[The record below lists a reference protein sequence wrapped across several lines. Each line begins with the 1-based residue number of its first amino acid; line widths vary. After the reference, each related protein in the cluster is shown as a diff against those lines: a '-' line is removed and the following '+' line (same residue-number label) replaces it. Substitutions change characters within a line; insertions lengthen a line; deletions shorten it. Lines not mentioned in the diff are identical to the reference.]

1 MDCCGRKLQDAER
14 DMLALCSELKQLQS
28 KDDEVITGLMHR
40 IKHIKLNLH

>member
-1 MDCCGRKLQDAER
+1 MDCGRKLQDAER